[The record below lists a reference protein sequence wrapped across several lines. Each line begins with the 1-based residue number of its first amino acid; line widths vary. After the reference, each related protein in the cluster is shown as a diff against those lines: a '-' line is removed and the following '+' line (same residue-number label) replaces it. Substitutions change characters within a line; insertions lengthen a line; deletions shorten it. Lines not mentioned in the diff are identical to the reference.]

1 MEACLA
7 GCWMGGWR
15 AGVLG
20 WAVVVVALAGC
31 ATVVAPP
38 DAAGWHGVPIPGKDA
53 TDYRWSTKEGRVAL
67 HARSDRSASM
77 WRRPAPRDLAANEL
91 SFSWWVPSL
100 LREASV
106 ADAAREDAA
115 ARVMLAFDGD
125 EAKLPWRT
133 RALYDLAEALTGE
146 RPPYATLMYV
156 WDAHAAPGSVIVNP
170 KTDRVRKIVV
180 DAAGDGLGQ
189 WRDHRR
195 DFTADYRR
203 VFGEEPGRLVAVA
216 VMTDTDNTGT
226 RAEAWYG
233 PILFH

>member
-1 MEACLA
+1 
-7 GCWMGGWR
+7 
-15 AGVLG
+15 
-20 WAVVVVALAGC
+20 
-31 ATVVAPP
+31 
-38 DAAGWHGVPIPGKDA
+38 
-53 TDYRWSTKEGRVAL
+53 
-67 HARSDRSASM
+67 
-77 WRRPAPRDLAANEL
+77 
-91 SFSWWVPSL
+91 
-100 LREASV
+100 
-106 ADAAREDAA
+106 
-115 ARVMLAFDGD
+115 
-125 EAKLPWRT
+125 
-133 RALYDLAEALTGE
+133 
-146 RPPYATLMYV
+146 MYV